1 MVRYFCARH
10 SSVLTCHPR
19 FFANR
24 VLLSPPSHS
33 TPEDA
38 KVEWAYAFDVHTN
51 AFFPLYLTLYLAQL
65 FLVPIVL
72 KNNWICLFVSNTLYL
87 AGYVHHGQCTF
98 LVADAYALRFA
109 QYIYGIYLGLNS
121 EETCPRFGRVW
132 LTIAL
137 QLCRSL
143 SEPSCY

>member
-1 MVRYFCARH
+1 MVRQNPTGNPATLNFYI
-10 SSVLTCHPR
+10 R

-38 KVEWAYAFDVHTN
+38 KAEWAYAFDVHTN

-72 KNNWICLFVSNTLYL
+72 KSNWICLFVSNTLYL
-87 AGYVHHGQCTF
+87 AGYVHCY
-98 LVADAYALRFA
+98 LVH
-109 QYIYGIYLGLNS
+109 S
-121 EETCPRFGRVW
+121 SKC
-132 LTIAL
+132 
-137 QLCRSL
+137 
-143 SEPSCY
+143 